1 MCGVNGV
8 WWGSG
13 VRMWDVCGE
22 REESIRSPEADSGEP
37 LMQEL
42 GTELGSSGRVVY
54 DSNH

>member
-1 MCGVNGV
+1 MCGVCGV

-13 VRMWDVCGE
+13 VRMWGVCGE

-54 DSNH
+54 ASNH